1 MSHLSPLSH
10 VACGGCSVV
19 ILIAGSLPWGHQRVT
34 SKAWVEGTQSS
45 LWGCYLVAGSA
56 CKDVDLTADAGQGEL
71 STGLGQ
77 ARAANKGMSPLAG
90 VITNCHPTVSIIS
103 VSVPIRR

>member
-1 MSHLSPLSH
+1 M
-10 VACGGCSVV
+10 
-19 ILIAGSLPWGHQRVT
+19 AGSD
-34 SKAWVEGTQSS
+34 
-45 LWGCYLVAGSA
+45 

-77 ARAANKGMSPLAG
+77 AGAANKGMLPLAG
-90 VITNCHPTVSIIS
+90 VITNCHPTISIIR